1 MKMSKKGEWLEIQVS
16 KDWVGNS
23 IEYIL
28 KNLLHV
34 PKKQLHQLRMENG
47 AKRNG
52 EDVAWS
58 TELQIGDKL
67 QVHLFPK
74 EELDVQP
81 TYMDVKVLFEDEH
94 VLVVNKP
101 AGMNVHPNVEG
112 QTDTL
117 ANGVAFHFKSQGLEA
132 KVRHIHRLDQ
142 DTTGAVIFTKHALAG
157 SIMDRLL
164 EQKKIKRTYIALIKG
179 KVTKKKGTINEPI
192 GKDRHHPSRRRVSPK
207 GQDAITHYEVLKY
220 HAKKDQTVVKID
232 LETGRTHQI
241 RVHMSHI
248 GHPLVGDVLYGGKKQ
263 ASRQALH
270 AAKITF
276 PHPITDEKIE
286 CIAPF
291 LDDLFPPDSTNY
303 LE

>member
-1 MKMSKKGEWLEIQVS
+1 MSKKGEWLEIQVPEH
-16 KDWVGNS
+16 WIGNS

-34 PKKQLHQLRMENG
+34 PKKQLHQLRMEKG

-58 TELQIGDKL
+58 TELQKGDKL
-67 QVHLFPK
+67 QIHLFPK

-81 TYMDVKVLFEDEH
+81 TYMDVKVLFEDDH

-101 AGMNVHPNVEG
+101 AGMKVHPNMEG

-117 ANGVAFHFKSQGLEA
+117 ANGVAFHFQGQGLEA
-132 KVRHIHRLDQ
+132 KIRHIHRLDQ
-142 DTTGAVIFTKHALAG
+142 DTTGAVIFAKHALAG
-157 SIMDRLL
+157 SNMDRLL

-179 KVTKKKGTINEPI
+179 KVTKKKGIINELI

-207 GQDAITHYEVLKY
+207 GQEAITHYEVVKY
-220 HAKKDQTVVKID
+220 DAKNNQSVVKID

-263 ASRQALH
+263 APRQALH

-276 PHPITDEKIE
+276 PHPITEEEIE
-286 CIAPF
+286 CIAPL
-291 LDDLFPPDSTNY
+291 LDNVFPPGCTN
-303 LE
+303 LIK